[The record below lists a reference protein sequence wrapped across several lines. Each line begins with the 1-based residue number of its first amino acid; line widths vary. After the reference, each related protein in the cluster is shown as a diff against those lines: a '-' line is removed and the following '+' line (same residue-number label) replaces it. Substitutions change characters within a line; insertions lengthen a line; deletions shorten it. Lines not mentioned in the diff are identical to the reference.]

1 MRKGFK
7 PESDRNKVPLVP
19 TRAAL
24 FGLDLRFREIDEKIN
39 AKKVSKRPGFAL

>member
-1 MRKGFK
+1 MQKGFR
-7 PESDRNKVPLVP
+7 PETDKNKVPLIP

-39 AKKVSKRPGFAL
+39 ARKVSK